1 MEARS
6 PVNREEVP
14 ESPVFV
20 YTLFLET
27 VIGGL
32 EEEEE
37 EEEVVVVVVEVEVEV
52 DERVEMTGF
61 WSLCRFLL
69 VTSLVRWLSSSLLIF
84 VF

>member
-37 EEEVVVVVVEVEVEV
+37 VVVVVEVEVEV

>member
-20 YTLFLET
+20 YTLFFET

-37 EEEVVVVVVEVEVEV
+37 EEEEKVEVEVEV
-52 DERVEMTGF
+52 GERVEMTGF
-61 WSLCRFLL
+61 WGLCRFLV
-69 VTSLVRWLSSSLLIF
+69 VTSLVRWLSSSSLIF

>member
-37 EEEVVVVVVEVEVEV
+37 VVVVVVVEVDVEV

>member
-1 MEARS
+1 MSAS
-6 PVNREEVP
+6 VGA
-14 ESPVFV
+14 SA
-20 YTLFLET
+20 
-27 VIGGL
+27 VIPSNFTAVAPSA
-32 EEEEE
+32 EE